1 LPDTP
6 RRPLTNV
13 AAEAGLLDTSVFIAR
28 EVGRST
34 TKLQKRVALSFIT
47 IGELQLGVLNAG
59 DSTTPITTRGH
70 ARPSTRDPGHDE
82 SDSPSRY
89 ANG

>member
-1 LPDTP
+1 
-6 RRPLTNV
+6 
-13 AAEAGLLDTSVFIAR
+13 
-28 EVGRST
+28 
-34 TKLQKRVALSFIT
+34 VALSFIT